1 MSYILYY
8 FEHNLRQAMVLGI
21 VGAGGIGIEL
31 LLAMKYFNFDKA
43 LSVIIVMLVMVIIT
57 DRLSGLIRKR
67 LVGGE
72 IAVVT

>member
-1 MSYILYY
+1 
-8 FEHNLRQAMVLGI
+8 
-21 VGAGGIGIEL
+21 
-31 LLAMKYFNFDKA
+31 
-43 LSVIIVMLVMVIIT
+43 VIIVMLVMVIIT